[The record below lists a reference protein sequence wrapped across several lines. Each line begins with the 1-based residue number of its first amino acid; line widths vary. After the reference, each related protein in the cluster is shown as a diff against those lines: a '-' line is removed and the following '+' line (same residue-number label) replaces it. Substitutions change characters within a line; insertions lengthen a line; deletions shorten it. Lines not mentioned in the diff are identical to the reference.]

1 MVHRQ
6 RQTFEEKRRA
16 VRSGTLATGTIA
28 CPSCDAPVAVG
39 ERALSLTDRLACPF
53 CATSGPVRDFLSLAV
68 PTRPTRVVIRVSG
81 ITV

>member
-1 MVHRQ
+1 MKAQ

-16 VRSGTLATGTIA
+16 VRSGQLATGTIA
-28 CPSCDAPVAVG
+28 CPSCDAPVAIG
-39 ERALSLTDRLACPF
+39 DRPLSLTDPLTCPF
-53 CATSGPVRDFLSLAV
+53 CATSGPVREFLSLSV